1 MAPPAPVGG
10 TNKETTTPMPEP
22 KVQREQAGSDVSR
35 RNFMQRSAAAT
46 AATGAAF
53 HIARP
58 GALRSESPEKLTIG
72 IVGCGGRGT
81 RGVAEAIRGNPNYEL
96 HVMGDLF
103 EDQLERSLR
112 RLRDSEEFEPE
123 VRKQI
128 QVAPENRFL
137 GYDAYKKVV
146 DSGVDVVFL
155 HTPPG
160 WRPLHFEYAV
170 NANKH
175 VFAEKP
181 LATDCMG
188 AQKVIRLAKESERKK
203 LTVMIGAQRRSQKE
217 YVESVQRIQ
226 DGEIGDIA
234 ATYANWISGPV
245 IKGADFE
252 AKLDQ
257 TSLAWQ
263 QRAWYSHVWIC
274 GDQIVEQHLHNIDVI
289 NWVMG
294 DTHPVSV
301 VASGGAVWRPRE
313 KLYGNIYD
321 HVYADFEYA
330 NGVRMASHCRQ
341 YPERKV
347 RRVNELVV
355 GTRGR
360 STVRD
365 LGTPSKV
372 SPYVQEHIDMVAS
385 INGSGPYK
393 NLALPVAYST
403 MTAIM
408 GRESAYA
415 GIEVTW
421 EMAMNSKQNL
431 IPDNPSLEGAHD
443 VPELPRPGEYEFI

>member
-1 MAPPAPVGG
+1 
-10 TNKETTTPMPEP
+10 MPEQSTP
-22 KVQREQAGSDVSR
+22 AANSAQDVSR
-35 RNFMQRSAAAT
+35 RNFMTGSAQTAAAT
-46 AATGAAF
+46 AVGLQ
-53 HIARP
+53 IVRP
-58 GALRSESPEKLTIG
+58 ETLKGQANEKLTIG

-81 RGVAEAIRGNPNYEL
+81 RGVAEAIRGNPSYEL
-96 HVMGDLF
+96 AVMGDLF

-112 RLRDSEEFEPE
+112 RLRDSDEFEPE
-123 VRKQI
+123 VKKQI
-128 QVAPENRFL
+128 QVAPENRYL

-160 WRPLHFEYAV
+160 WRPLHFEYAI
-170 NANKH
+170 NAGKH

-203 LTVMIGAQRRSQKE
+203 LTVMIGAQRRCQKE
-217 YVESVQRIQ
+217 YVDSVRRIQ
-226 DGEIGDIA
+226 DGEIGDVV
-234 ATYANWISGPV
+234 ATYANWVSGPV
-245 IKGADFE
+245 IKGAEFQE
-252 AKLDQ
+252 KLETD
-257 TSLAWQ
+257 SLAWQ

-294 DTHPVSV
+294 DTHPESV
-301 VASGGAVWRPRE
+301 VASGGAIWRPRE

-321 HVYADFEYA
+321 HVYADFVYA

-355 GTRGR
+355 GTHGR

-365 LGTPSKV
+365 LGNPGKN
-372 SPYVQEHIDMVAS
+372 PYVQEHIEMVAS

-393 NLALPVAYST
+393 NFALPVAYST

-415 GIEVTW
+415 GIELTW
-421 EMAMNSKQNL
+421 DMVMNSKQNL
-431 IPDNPSLEGAHD
+431 MPDNPSLDGKFD
-443 VPELPRPGEYEFI
+443 VPELPRPGEYEFV

>member
-1 MAPPAPVGG
+1 
-10 TNKETTTPMPEP
+10 MPEQDSTPSAP
-22 KVQREQAGSDVSR
+22 KSDLTRRHFVKGS
-35 RNFMQRSAAAT
+35 ACAAT
-46 AATGAAF
+46 ATAAGF
-53 HIARP
+53 QIVRP
-58 GALRSESPEKLTIG
+58 RTLRGDNHEKLSIG

-96 HVMGDLF
+96 KAMGDLF

-112 RLRDSEEFEPE
+112 RLRDSDEFEPE
-123 VRKQI
+123 VKKQI
-128 QVAPENRFL
+128 QVAPENRYL
-137 GYDAYKKVV
+137 GYDAYKKVI

-203 LTVMIGAQRRSQKE
+203 LTVMIGAQRRCQKE
-217 YVESVQRIQ
+217 YVESVQRIR
-226 DGEIGDIA
+226 DGEIGDVV

-245 IKGADFE
+245 IKGADY
-252 AKLDQ
+252 ADKLDQ
-257 TSLAWQ
+257 QSLAWQ

-321 HVYADFEYA
+321 HVHADFEYA
-330 NGVRMASHCRQ
+330 NGVRLSSHCRQ
-341 YPERKV
+341 YPERRV

-365 LGTPSKV
+365 LGTPSQT

-385 INGSGPYK
+385 INGTGTYK
-393 NLALPVAYST
+393 NQALAVAYST

-421 EMAMNSKQNL
+421 AMAMNSKQNL
-431 IPDNPSLEGAHD
+431 IPDNPSLEGKLE

>member
-1 MAPPAPVGG
+1 
-10 TNKETTTPMPEP
+10 MPERTHPTQASP
-22 KVQREQAGSDVSR
+22 KDVTR
-35 RNFMQRSAAAT
+35 RNFMQGSARTAAAT
-46 AATGAAF
+46 AAGLQ
-53 HIARP
+53 IVRP
-58 GALRSESPEKLTIG
+58 LALRGQSDEKLSIG

-81 RGVAEAIRGNPNYEL
+81 RGIAEAIQGNPNYEL
-96 HVMGDLF
+96 HAMGDLF

-112 RLRDSEEFEPE
+112 RLRDSDEFTPE
-123 VRKQI
+123 IKQQI
-128 QVAPENRFL
+128 KVAPENRYL
-137 GYDAYKKVV
+137 GYDAYKKVI

-160 WRPLHFEYAV
+160 WRPLHLEYAI

-181 LATDCMG
+181 LATDMMG
-188 AQKVIRLAKESERKK
+188 AQKVIRLAKESEKKK

-217 YVESVQRIQ
+217 YVESVRRIQ
-226 DGEIGDIA
+226 DGEIGDVV

-245 IKGADFE
+245 IKGADYE
-252 AKLDQ
+252 ETLDQ
-257 TSLAWQ
+257 NSLAWQ

-289 NWVMG
+289 NWVLG

-301 VASGGAVWRPRE
+301 VASGGAIWRPRE

-341 YPERKV
+341 YPDRKV

-365 LGTPSKV
+365 LGTASKT
-372 SPYVQEHIDMVAS
+372 SPYVQEHIDMVKS
-385 INGSGPYK
+385 INETGPYQ
-393 NLALPVAYST
+393 NRALAVAYST

-421 EMAMNSKQNL
+421 DMAMNSKQNL
-431 IPDNPSLEGAHD
+431 IPDNPSLSGMHD
-443 VPELPRPGEYEFI
+443 VSELPRPGEYEFI

>member
-1 MAPPAPVGG
+1 
-10 TNKETTTPMPEP
+10 MPGPERKP
-22 KVQREQAGSDVSR
+22 AGSGGFTR
-35 RNFMQRSAAAT
+35 RNFMQGSAAA
-46 AATGAAF
+46 A
-53 HIARP
+53 
-58 GALRSESPEKLTIG
+58 GALQAIRPPSARAQDGEKLTIG

-81 RGVAEAIRGNPNYEL
+81 RGVAEAIRGNPMYEL
-96 HVMGDLF
+96 RAMGDLF

-112 RLRDSEEFEPE
+112 RLRDSDEFEPE
-123 VRKQI
+123 VKQQI
-128 QVAPENRFL
+128 KVAPENRFL
-137 GYDAYKKVV
+137 GYDAYKKVI

-160 WRPLHFEYAV
+160 WRPVHFEYAV

-175 VFAEKP
+175 IFAEKP
-181 LATDCMG
+181 LATDMMG
-188 AQKVIRLAKESERKK
+188 AQKVIRLSKESERKK
-203 LTVMIGAQRRSQKE
+203 LTVMIGAQRRCQRE
-217 YVESVQRIQ
+217 YVQSVQRIQ
-226 DGEIGDIA
+226 DGEIGDVV
-234 ATYANWISGPV
+234 ATYANWVSGPV
-245 IKGADFE
+245 IKGADFQE
-252 AKLDQ
+252 KLDAE
-257 TSLAWQ
+257 SLAWQ

-330 NGVRMASHCRQ
+330 NGVRMSSHCRQ
-341 YPERKV
+341 YPDRKV

-365 LGTPSKV
+365 LGTPSKT
-372 SPYVQEHIDMVAS
+372 SPYVQEHIEMVNS

-393 NLALPVAYST
+393 NFALPVAYST

-421 EMAMNSKQNL
+421 DMAMNSKQNL
-431 IPDNPSLEGAHD
+431 IPENPSLESSYP
-443 VPELPRPGEYEFI
+443 VPDLPRPGEYEFI

>member
-1 MAPPAPVGG
+1 
-10 TNKETTTPMPEP
+10 MPEESTSP
-22 KVQREQAGSDVSR
+22 ARPVAEVSR
-35 RNFMQRSAAAT
+35 RGFMKGSASTAAAT
-46 AATGAAF
+46 AAGF
-53 HIARP
+53 QIVRP
-58 GALRSESPEKLTIG
+58 EALRGQAREKLTIG

-81 RGVAEAIRGNPNYEL
+81 RGVAEAIRGNPDYEL
-96 HVMGDLF
+96 KVMGDLF

-112 RLRDSEEFEPE
+112 RLRDSDEFEPE
-123 VRKQI
+123 VKEKI

-137 GYDAYKKVV
+137 GFDAYKKVI

-160 WRPLHFEYAV
+160 WRPLHLEYAI

-226 DGEIGDIA
+226 DGEIGDVV

-245 IKGADFE
+245 VKGADFE
-252 AKLDQ
+252 SKLEQD
-257 TSLAWQ
+257 SLAWQ

-294 DTHPVSV
+294 DTHPESV
-301 VASGGAVWRPRE
+301 VASGGAIWRPRE

-321 HVYADFEYA
+321 HVHADFVYA
-330 NGVRMASHCRQ
+330 NGVRMTSHCRQ

-365 LGTPSKV
+365 LGTPSKT
-372 SPYVQEHIDMVAS
+372 SPYVQEHTDMVAS

-393 NLALPVAYST
+393 NFALAVAYST

-415 GIEVTW
+415 GIELTW
-421 EMAMNSKQNL
+421 DMVMNSKQNL
-431 IPDNPSLEGAHD
+431 IPDDPSMDGTFD
-443 VPELPRPGEYEFI
+443 VPELPKPGEYEFI